1 MNRLVGPFSMN
12 EEQVSFTSKTGLTTN
27 VDYKV
32 TQTKTNSDGSKEA
45 KADILPAV
53 GGVYVEA
60 IVRCAKEATLCTIYE
75 IIEASSSRRLDWAV
89 PDCKLDANCDCT
101 CRMKKNAIYGKCAC
115 SMERCFSSSSTVR
128 TDAGLEIP
136 ISDVKIGDKLQSASP
151 DGKVVYA
158 EVYGFGHRE
167 PAAQAT
173 VIRVE
178 TNHGP
183 MLELTSTHMLHSGS
197 TCCDFNG
204 LVEAKDLEIGAVI
217 WVVDSDGTMAPSTVS
232 SLKTLQ
238 ATGMFNPLT
247 RSSSLIVNGIS
258 ASNFADVPKWTSPA
272 AVHNWLGPPFRLF
285 LLSTA
290 IPADTIMPMVRSCA
304 RMLNP
309 VLTFYM

>member
-1 MNRLVGPFSMN
+1 LLLDSNGCLKGQCSCCVD
-12 EEQVSFTSKTGLTTN
+12 KTGKNCIGGCNTA
-27 VDYKV
+27 
-32 TQTKTNSDGSKEA
+32 SDKS
-45 KADILPAV
+45 V
-53 GGVYVEA
+53 V
-60 IVRCAKEATLCTIYE
+60 
-75 IIEASSSRRLDWAV
+75 
-89 PDCKLDANCDCT
+89 
-101 CRMKKNAIYGKCAC
+101 
-115 SMERCFSSSSTVR
+115 CFSNSSTVR